1 MAKNKIPDDKPNFLL
16 RLVMRAAAV
25 LFVIFCLVSIIST
38 QSAIMKRRA
47 EADALQVKIDNLKL
61 ENQDLQDI
69 IDSDD
74 IGKYIERK
82 AIENPNNSYAYP
94 DERRYFDTS
103 RD

>member
-1 MAKNKIPDDKPNFLL
+1 MAKTRLPDDKPNFLL
-16 RLVMRAAAV
+16 RFIMRIAAV
-25 LFVIFCLVSIIST
+25 LFVIFCLASIIST
-38 QSAIMKRRA
+38 QSAITDQQEQA
-47 EADALQVKIDNLKL
+47 AALQEKIDNLKL

>member
-1 MAKNKIPDDKPNFLL
+1 MAKIKVPDDKPNFLL
-16 RLVMRAAAV
+16 RIVMRIAAV
-25 LFVIFCLVSIIST
+25 LFVIFCLASIIST
-38 QSAIMKRRA
+38 QSAIMERQK
-47 EADALQVKIDNLKL
+47 EAAAIQEKIENLKL